1 MKRLICILAAVALAA
16 CSTIQGQPAPTPAEV
31 AVRVCPSLQMVTTVL
46 AVHGTLDPA
55 LEADLAIASPIINT
69 VCAGG
74 LSVKLSDLHDLATK
88 GLPPLIKII
97 DLMPIPDADKQ
108 GARIAI
114 ALTEAAIV
122 PLIQP
127 GIAP

>member
-1 MKRLICILAAVALAA
+1 
-16 CSTIQGQPAPTPAEV
+16 
-31 AVRVCPSLQMVTTVL
+31 MVTTVL